1 MKLKYIFAPAALLL
15 SVATMA
21 QTQIGFETEDYQAI
35 GVYDTWEASPF
46 RTGTLQ
52 GNVGITANPFTNVE
66 EVLGIQPNPS
76 EKVLAVQR
84 SRFGSN
90 TFGARIDLKETFELT
105 PETQYLHVMVHR
117 PYHGRI
123 MVVGL
128 GKRQDR
134 AGQSPETEQFWA
146 MSTINVEGNR
156 WQDVVLPI
164 KGNGGIDIYSLV
176 VVPDCESPHAY
187 TEDAICYIDNIEIND
202 VPQAKFSYAYYPI
215 SFNKTQTYTRSDRHL
230 NTISLQSSDGQQ
242 TATLP
247 TSPNTVFNYVTNTEF
262 QAKAGEQVT
271 ATFNYSGNWMHGYV
285 YLDRDNDGKF
295 SFTLNEDSSI
305 PEGSDV
311 MAFSFVGVTGDAG
324 KNSVG
329 TSLTGANRNVINPP
343 AFTLPANLENGYYR
357 LRFKVDWNCID
368 PAGNLSAS
376 NPILGNGGA
385 IADIRLNIHG
395 DYCNVNDANRN
406 GEVLTANGEKLVK
419 YQAPFGEPFTI
430 KMNPEQGFEYAG
442 IIVKHGYNLSGDSLV
457 RDNLQWERVRISR
470 EKFNENHEYTIPAEL
485 MNGDVEI
492 EGLFIEEGTYVPE
505 PIPTRYATT
514 TVVNGEFADNT
525 PWYTLQIGQ
534 QGYVLADNK
543 RATSIALN
551 VTTIDPYDATHFWC
565 FTGNEE
571 EGYRIYNMNSGAA
584 KVLAAPIEMKG
595 STGADSHPTLQP
607 VDNLPTGY
615 TDLWMFQDSPNLNV
629 NDVAYAY
636 MYEKGYPS
644 NKVNNRNNKLAF
656 WNTGQDAGSTL
667 RIFPAENI
675 LVKIGE
681 VPLPD
686 EATPVI
692 YDLQGRRV
700 KKASHGL
707 YIIGGNKRLIK

>member
-1 MKLKYIFAPAALLL
+1 MKLKNIFALAALIFPA
-15 SVATMA
+15 ATMA
-21 QTQIGFETEDYQAI
+21 QTQISFETEDYKAL

-46 RTGTLQ
+46 RTGALQ

-66 EVLGIQPNPS
+66 EILGMQPNAS

-90 TFGARIDLKETFELT
+90 TFGVRIDLKETFELT
-105 PETQYLHVMVHR
+105 PEAQYLHVMVHR
-117 PYHGRI
+117 PYNGRI

-146 MSTINVEGNR
+146 MSTMNIEGGR

-202 VPQAKFSYAYYPI
+202 NPQAKFSYAYYPI
-215 SFNKTQTYTRSDRHL
+215 SFGKEQVYTRSDRHL
-230 NTISLQSSDGQQ
+230 NAIKLQSTDGQQ

-247 TSPNTVFNYVTNTEF
+247 TSPNTVFNYVTATEF
-262 QAKAGEQVT
+262 KAKAGEQVT

-295 SFTLNEDSSI
+295 SFTLNEDLSI

-311 MAFSFVGVTGDAG
+311 MAFSFVGANGDEG

-329 TSLTGANRNVINPP
+329 TTLTGSSRNVINPP
-343 AFTLPANLENGYYR
+343 AFTIPANLENGYYR

-368 PAGNLSAS
+368 PAGNLSSA
-376 NPILGNGGA
+376 NPIIGNGGA

-406 GEVLTANGEKLVK
+406 GEVLTASGEKLVK
-419 YQAPFGEPFTI
+419 YQAPFGQPFTI

-442 IIVKHGYNLSGDSLV
+442 IIVKHGYNLAGDSLV

-470 EKFNENHEYTIPAEL
+470 EEFNENDEYTIPAEL

-505 PIPTRYATT
+505 VIPTRYATT
-514 TVVNGEFADNT
+514 TIVNGELAADT
-525 PWYTLQIGQ
+525 PWYTIQIGQ
-534 QGYVLADNK
+534 QGYVLADNGT
-543 RATSIALN
+543 ASAIALN
-551 VTTIDPYDATHFWC
+551 NTTVDAGNPAHFWC
-565 FTGNEE
+565 FTGNEKQ
-571 EGYRIYNMNSGAA
+571 GYRIYNMNTGAA
-584 KVLAAPIEMKG
+584 KVLAAPTEMKG
-595 STGADSHPTLQP
+595 TTGANSYPTMQP
-607 VDNLPTGY
+607 VDNLPSGY
-615 TDLWMFQDSPNLNV
+615 IDLWMFKDSPNMN
-629 NDVAYAY
+629 NSDVAYAY
-636 MYEKGYPS
+636 MYEKGYES
-644 NKVNNRNNKLAF
+644 NKVNNRDSKFAF
-656 WNTGQDAGSTL
+656 WNAGQDAGSTL
-667 RIFPAENI
+667 WIFPAEN
-675 LVKIGE
+675 
-681 VPLPD
+681 
-686 EATPVI
+686 APVGI
-692 YDLQGRRV
+692 DNITIKHPASGSYDLQGRPVQNPTHGIYIVEGV
-700 KKASHGL
+700 KR
-707 YIIGGNKRLIK
+707 IIK

>member
-1 MKLKYIFAPAALLL
+1 MKLKYIFAPATLLL
-15 SVATMA
+15 SVATTA
-21 QTQIGFETEDYQAI
+21 QTQIGFETEDYQAL

-76 EKVLAVQR
+76 ERVLAVQR

-134 AGQSPETEQFWA
+134 AGQSPDTEQFWA

-187 TEDAICYIDNIEIND
+187 TEDAICYIDNIEINN

-215 SFNKTQTYTRSDRHL
+215 SFHKAQTYTRSDRHL
-230 NTISLQSSDGQQ
+230 NGISFQSGDGPQ

-262 QAKAGEQVT
+262 QAKAGERVT
-271 ATFNYSGNWMHGYV
+271 ATFNYSGNWMHSYV

-295 SFTLNEDSSI
+295 SFALNEDFSI

-311 MAFSFVGVTGDAG
+311 MTFSLNQNA
-324 KNSVG
+324 
-329 TSLTGANRNVINPP
+329 INPP
-343 AFTLPANLENGYYR
+343 AFTIPTNLENGYYR

-368 PAGNLSAS
+368 PAGSLDAA

-385 IADIRLNIHG
+385 IADIRLNVHG
-395 DYCNVNDANRN
+395 DYCHVNDANRN
-406 GEVLTANGEKLVK
+406 GEVLTAGGEKLVK
-419 YQAPFGEPFTI
+419 YQAPFGKPFTI

-442 IIVKHGYNLSGDSLV
+442 IIVKHGYNLSGDSIV
-457 RDNLQWERVRISR
+457 HDNLQWERVRIPR
-470 EKFNENHEYTIPAEL
+470 EKFNEKHECTIPAEL

-492 EGLFIEEGTYVPE
+492 EGLFVE
-505 PIPTRYATT
+505 
-514 TVVNGEFADNT
+514 
-525 PWYTLQIGQ
+525 
-534 QGYVLADNK
+534 
-543 RATSIALN
+543 
-551 VTTIDPYDATHFWC
+551 
-565 FTGNEE
+565 
-571 EGYRIYNMNSGAA
+571 
-584 KVLAAPIEMKG
+584 KG
-595 STGADSHPTLQP
+595 SL
-607 VDNLPTGY
+607 
-615 TDLWMFQDSPNLNV
+615 
-629 NDVAYAY
+629 
-636 MYEKGYPS
+636 
-644 NKVNNRNNKLAF
+644 
-656 WNTGQDAGSTL
+656 
-667 RIFPAENI
+667 
-675 LVKIGE
+675 
-681 VPLPD
+681 
-686 EATPVI
+686 
-692 YDLQGRRV
+692 
-700 KKASHGL
+700 
-707 YIIGGNKRLIK
+707 